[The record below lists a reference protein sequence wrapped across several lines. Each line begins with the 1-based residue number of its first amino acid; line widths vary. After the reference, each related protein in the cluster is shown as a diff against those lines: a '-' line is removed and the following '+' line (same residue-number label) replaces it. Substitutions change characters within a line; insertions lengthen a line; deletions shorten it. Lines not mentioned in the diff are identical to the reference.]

1 MSLPN
6 PYAQYRQNSVETAT
20 PTRMVVM
27 LYDGAIRFLSQAL
40 PAMHARQYD
49 RQSELIGKAQDIIA
63 HLRDTLDFHAGGAVA
78 RHLSQ
83 LYATLLDSLTD
94 ANIHDRPERIEEAI
108 AALRELR
115 DAWAEVDRQCQA
127 GKVAGSSLSAEPVTL
142 SGSREAVAA

>member
-20 PTRMVVM
+20 PTRMIVM

-63 HLRDTLDFHAGGAVA
+63 HLRDTLDFQAGGAVA
-78 RHLSQ
+78 QHLSAF
-83 LYATLLDSLTD
+83 YATLMGSLTD
-94 ANIHDRPERIEEAI
+94 ANIHDRPERVEQVID
-108 AALRELR
+108 ALRQMR

-127 GKVAGSSLSAEPVTL
+127 GKVATG
-142 SGSREAVAA
+142 RELICA